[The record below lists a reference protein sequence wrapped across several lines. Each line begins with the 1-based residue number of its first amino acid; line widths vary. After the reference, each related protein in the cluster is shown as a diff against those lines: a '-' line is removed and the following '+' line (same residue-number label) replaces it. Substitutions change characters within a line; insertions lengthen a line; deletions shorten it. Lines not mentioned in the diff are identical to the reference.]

1 MHQSIICAFVGA
13 LLINIVNVA
22 QAAPTTRL
30 PPPPA
35 PSPSEFTHSAKV
47 KTHAVPP
54 DKKTLKQKAGLTVK
68 KRAKKKTI
76 RNVKRKASGAFK
88 K

>member
-30 PPPPA
+30 PPA

-68 KRAKKKTI
+68 KKSKKENHSKCRKESI
-76 RNVKRKASGAFK
+76 RCF
-88 K
+88 

>member
-30 PPPPA
+30 PPA

-47 KTHAVPP
+47 ETHAVPP

-68 KRAKKKTI
+68 KRAKKKAI
-76 RNVKRKASGAFK
+76 RNVERKASGAFK

>member
-30 PPPPA
+30 PPLHRRLSLLTA
-35 PSPSEFTHSAKV
+35 LKLRHTQCLRI
-47 KTHAVPP
+47 
-54 DKKTLKQKAGLTVK
+54 KKH
-68 KRAKKKTI
+68 
-76 RNVKRKASGAFK
+76 
-88 K
+88 

>member
-1 MHQSIICAFVGA
+1 MRQLLIYALAGA

-30 PPPPA
+30 PPA
-35 PSPSEFTHSAKV
+35 PLPSEFTHSTKV
-47 KTHAVPP
+47 KSLAVPP
-54 DKKTLKQKAGLTVK
+54 DKKTLKQKTGLAVK
-68 KRAKKKTI
+68 KRAEKKTI
-76 RNVKRKASGAFK
+76 RKVERRVAVAFK

>member
-1 MHQSIICAFVGA
+1 MRQFLICALVGA
-13 LLINIVNVA
+13 FLINIVNVA

-30 PPPPA
+30 PPA

-47 KTHAVPP
+47 KTLAVPS
-54 DKKTLKQKAGLTVK
+54 DKKTLKQKTGLSVK
-68 KRAKKKTI
+68 KRAEKKTI
-76 RNVKRKASGAFK
+76 RKVERKVSGAFK